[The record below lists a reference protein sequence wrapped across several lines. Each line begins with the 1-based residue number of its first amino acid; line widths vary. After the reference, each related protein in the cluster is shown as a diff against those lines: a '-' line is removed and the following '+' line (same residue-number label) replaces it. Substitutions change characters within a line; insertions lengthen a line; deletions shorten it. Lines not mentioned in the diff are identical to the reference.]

1 MVTVTE
7 LVTWKSALKR
17 KKKVFSQPNQLT
29 TKTAGDRI
37 KTATKKM
44 KKILLVLITLMG
56 ISFAAKAQSCQ
67 IANDGTYIAVDAFV
81 SGQKIECNATCYG
94 SSQPTSGTI
103 YVTVYF
109 KDNKGNDDEEMI
121 TIQWTENKD
130 GILGY
135 ISGQCYPYCRSWK
148 GRQSNV
154 DRIIRWEVSAGA
166 CQFKN

>member
-81 SGQKIECNATCYG
+81 SGQKIECNATCYV
-94 SSQPTSGTI
+94 I
-103 YVTVYF
+103 
-109 KDNKGNDDEEMI
+109 
-121 TIQWTENKD
+121 
-130 GILGY
+130 
-135 ISGQCYPYCRSWK
+135 
-148 GRQSNV
+148 
-154 DRIIRWEVSAGA
+154 
-166 CQFKN
+166 